1 MDNQIMEVD
10 IACVGFGPAM
20 GGFLTT
26 LSRAVADEFGETLL
40 PSAVMPGMPMQIVCY
55 ERADDIGFGVSGV
68 VTQARAI
75 RESFPDLKP
84 EEIPLAAPVRQEKVY
99 YLLDPIGASRRSS
112 GLKIADRL
120 LKLGKRLLPVRDD
133 AYELPYI
140 PPFLHKKDGMI
151 MSVGQFAQ
159 WVGGQLMG
167 TGLVQIWPGTP
178 VAEPLFE
185 GDRVIGV
192 KLADQ
197 GVEKDGTPGPN
208 FLPGMHIHA
217 ALTVVGDGPVGAVGQ
232 FLDRRFGFPEGNQQR
247 EWAVG
252 MKAVVE
258 LPESCTLPTG
268 SVLHTIG
275 YPEPEIFGFFY
286 VLPNRMA
293 SLGIFVPSWFD
304 SPCRTSYR
312 YLQHWM
318 MHPAIWQHIEGGR
331 LVSWGAKT
339 LQESGKR
346 GEPFLVGD
354 GYARIG
360 EGSGCTNVLTGSGVD
375 EAWLSGV
382 QLAEGVIEL
391 AKAGQPFNRAN
402 LERVYVQRR
411 RESWLEKEARIAK
424 KARDG
429 FQRGF
434 IPGVIGMGLTGF
446 SRGHLHIPAQI
457 RRPREQIRSLEAF
470 CANRVSPEELV
481 TLREEARAKGVPV
494 FDAVMDRLGWPK
506 IPCDGKLLVSHQD
519 VLLMGGKVQAA
530 AGFADHVAFL
540 DPTLCRDCYPQL
552 CAEICSGQ
560 AITPGE
566 GGGPPQFDRD
576 KCVHC
581 GACLW
586 NCTRGRLDDPE
597 RGNIDFRA
605 GSGGLH
611 SAEN

>member
-84 EEIPLAAPVRQEKVY
+84 EEIPLDDQVRQEKVY

-293 SLGIFVPSWFD
+293 FLVIFVPSWFD

-312 YLQHWM
+312 YCEALDDACR
-318 MHPAIWQHIEGGR
+318 PSGKHIEGGGWSPVAPR
-331 LVSWGAKT
+331 PC
-339 LQESGKR
+339 R
-346 GEPFLVGD
+346 
-354 GYARIG
+354 
-360 EGSGCTNVLTGSGVD
+360 
-375 EAWLSGV
+375 
-382 QLAEGVIEL
+382 
-391 AKAGQPFNRAN
+391 NRAC
-402 LERVYVQRR
+402 
-411 RESWLEKEARIAK
+411 AA
-424 KARDG
+424 
-429 FQRGF
+429 
-434 IPGVIGMGLTGF
+434 
-446 SRGHLHIPAQI
+446 
-457 RRPREQIRSLEAF
+457 IRSLSAT
-470 CANRVSPEELV
+470 A
-481 TLREEARAKGVPV
+481 TRASAKAPAVPT
-494 FDAVMDRLGWPK
+494 
-506 IPCDGKLLVSHQD
+506 C
-519 VLLMGGKVQAA
+519 
-530 AGFADHVAFL
+530 
-540 DPTLCRDCYPQL
+540 
-552 CAEICSGQ
+552 
-560 AITPGE
+560 
-566 GGGPPQFDRD
+566 
-576 KCVHC
+576 
-581 GACLW
+581 
-586 NCTRGRLDDPE
+586 
-597 RGNIDFRA
+597 
-605 GSGGLH
+605 
-611 SAEN
+611 